1 MSFHYH
7 VKHAFPRHAADDKID
22 LHKMQNRFASIVKR
36 NLFECF
42 NDASVGRGMS
52 LEVAR
57 VEVAK
62 TAITTSRLNQH

>member
-1 MSFHYH
+1 MLNMHSS
-7 VKHAFPRHAADDKID
+7 VMLPTIKTD

-62 TAITTSRLNQH
+62 TAITTTSRLNQH